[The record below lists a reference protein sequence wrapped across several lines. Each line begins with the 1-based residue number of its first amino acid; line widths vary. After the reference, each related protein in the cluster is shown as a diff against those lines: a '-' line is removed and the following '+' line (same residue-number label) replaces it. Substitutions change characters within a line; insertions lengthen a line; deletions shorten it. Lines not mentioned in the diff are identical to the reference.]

1 MTLAEL
7 QTLLAQAEFHK
18 LAKVEAVAADPAGR
32 VTLHL
37 PFDPGLHD
45 LPQPRHIT

>member
-7 QTLLAQAEFHK
+7 QTLLAQVEFHK

-37 PFDPGLHD
+37 PFDPAYTIFRNRG
-45 LPQPRHIT
+45 T